1 MTGALTGS
9 VRPPHDATVTTE
21 PIAGFHLVRHP
32 LADLK
37 VSALRDQAT
46 PVPEFRRQLQE
57 LSQLVAY
64 EALRDF
70 EVLPVTVQTP
80 LGEAVGA
87 RPARPLVLVPV
98 LRAGLA
104 MADGI
109 LRMFPTAAVGHIGM
123 FRDEETLEPV
133 HYYFRLPPGAPGAHV
148 LLLDPMLATGNSLA
162 AAADLLKKEG
172 IARMTCA
179 CIIASRQGVE
189 RLRAAHPA
197 LPIFGAALDEA
208 LDARGNITPG
218 LGDAGDRIFGT

>member
-1 MTGALTGS
+1 MLAGTMTEQPL
-9 VRPPHDATVTTE
+9 P
-21 PIAGFHLVRHP
+21 GFHLVRHP

-37 VSALRDQAT
+37 VSALRDKAT
-46 PVPEFRRQLQE
+46 PPAEFRRGLQE

-70 EVLPVTVQTP
+70 EIVPQTVQTP
-80 LGEAVGA
+80 LAPAPGA
-87 RPARPLVLVPV
+87 RAARPLVLVPV

-123 FRDEETLEPV
+123 FRNEETLEPV
-133 HYYFRLPPGAPGAHV
+133 SYYFRLPPRAGNAHV

-162 AAADLLKKEG
+162 AAADRLKKEG
-172 IARMTCA
+172 IAKMTCA
-179 CIIASRQGVE
+179 CIVASRPGVE
-189 RLRAAHPA
+189 RLRAAHPDMT
-197 LPIFGAALDEA
+197 IFGAALDEA
-208 LDARGNITPG
+208 LDERGYITPG

>member
-1 MTGALTGS
+1 MLAAAMTEQPL
-9 VRPPHDATVTTE
+9 P
-21 PIAGFHLVRHP
+21 GFHLVRHP

-37 VSALRDQAT
+37 VSALRDKAT
-46 PVPEFRRQLQE
+46 PPAEFRRLLQE

-70 EVLPVTVQTP
+70 EVVPQTIQTP
-80 LGEAVGA
+80 LAPAPGA
-87 RPARPLVLVPV
+87 RAARPLVLVPV

-123 FRDEETLEPV
+123 FRNEETLEPV
-133 HYYFRLPPGAPGAHV
+133 SYYFRLPPGARDAHV

-162 AAADLLKKEG
+162 AAADRLKQEG
-172 IARMTCA
+172 IPRMTCA
-179 CIIASRQGVE
+179 CIIASRTGVE
-189 RLRAAHPA
+189 RLQAAHPDM
-197 LPIFGAALDEA
+197 PIYGAALDNS
-208 LDARGNITPG
+208 LDERGYITPG

>member
-1 MTGALTGS
+1 MACS
-9 VRPPHDATVTTE
+9 VTDE
-21 PIAGFHLVRHP
+21 PIPGFHLVRHP

-37 VSALRDQAT
+37 VSTLRDQDT
-46 PVPEFRRQLQE
+46 PPHEFRRLLQE

-70 EVLPVTVQTP
+70 ETAPVTVQTP
-80 LGEAVGA
+80 LGPSPGA
-87 RPARPLVLVPV
+87 RAARPLVLVPV

-123 FRDEETLEPV
+123 FRNEETLQPV
-133 HYYFRLPPGAPGAHV
+133 SYYFRLPPGAENAHV

-162 AAADLLKKEG
+162 AAADRLREEG
-172 IARMTCA
+172 IPKMTCA
-179 CIIASRQGVE
+179 CIVASRPGVE
-189 RLRAAHPA
+189 RLRSAHPDM
-197 LPIFGAALDEA
+197 PIYGAALDEA
-208 LDARGNITPG
+208 LDARGYITPG